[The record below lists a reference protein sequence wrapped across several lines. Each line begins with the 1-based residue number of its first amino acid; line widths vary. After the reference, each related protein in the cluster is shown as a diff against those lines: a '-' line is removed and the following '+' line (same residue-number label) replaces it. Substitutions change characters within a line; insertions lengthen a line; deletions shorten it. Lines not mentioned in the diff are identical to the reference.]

1 MVIVLST
8 TGGMGREANTFFKKF
23 YLLSFLLNFY
33 IGSL

>member
-23 YLLSFLLNFY
+23 SYSVFVEFL
-33 IGSL
+33 